1 MSTVYVY
8 ALLGGVRR
16 RPRAR
21 GRRLEFLQAS
31 GICVAVERMKR
42 APRVSERALRRQ
54 HDLVVRLSRSSSAVL
69 PARFGTLVE
78 EDELR
83 RVLRLRRT
91 VLRRSLKQVSGK
103 VQMTVRILGAVRP
116 RPAARSH
123 RSASGTA
130 FLRAKSAEALPHAA
144 RILRK
149 GLHLLVEDERV
160 DRGAGRIVAT
170 LHHLVV
176 RNRVARYRTL
186 VRTLVQGLDPESAV
200 TVSGPW
206 PPFAFVPDLF
216 DPGQVASA

>member
-1 MSTVYVY
+1 
-8 ALLGGVRR
+8 
-16 RPRAR
+16 
-21 GRRLEFLQAS
+21 
-31 GICVAVERMKR
+31 
-42 APRVSERALRRQ
+42 
-54 HDLVVRLSRSSSAVL
+54 
-69 PARFGTLVE
+69 
-78 EDELR
+78 
-83 RVLRLRRT
+83 
-91 VLRRSLKQVSGK
+91 
-103 VQMTVRILGAVRP
+103 MTVRILGAVRP